1 MAKGKPQ
8 YIDMTGERYGRVE
21 VLEFAGS
28 NENGNALWKCRC
40 DCGVEFI
47 TCRSNLRNGTTK
59 SCGCLRAE
67 KSCYNARKVY
77 NKVY

>member
-1 MAKGKPQ
+1 MVSKPR

-21 VLEFAGS
+21 VLEFAGR

-47 TCRSNLRNGTTK
+47 T
-59 SCGCLRAE
+59 
-67 KSCYNARKVY
+67 
-77 NKVY
+77 